1 LLNKVKTISES
12 QEAKLHDE
20 VILMWNRNVGKRYI
34 VKRIIKRMFKCLNGS
49 LRAMEIN
56 DEK

>member
-1 LLNKVKTISES
+1 MSES
-12 QEAKLHDE
+12 QEAKLHEE

-34 VKRIIKRMFKCLNGS
+34 IKRIMKRMFKCLNGS
-49 LRAMEIN
+49 LRAIKIN